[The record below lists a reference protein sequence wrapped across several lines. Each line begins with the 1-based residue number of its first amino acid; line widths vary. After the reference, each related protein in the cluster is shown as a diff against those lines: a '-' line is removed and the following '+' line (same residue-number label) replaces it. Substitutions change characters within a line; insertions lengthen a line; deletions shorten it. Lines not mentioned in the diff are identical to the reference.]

1 MIYGLML
8 WVHRAVAITFKV
20 VGLDNGI
27 AYMYYER
34 EALPLGGSGGMP
46 PKKNLRFWALSDRF

>member
-1 MIYGLML
+1 ML
-8 WVHRAVAITFKV
+8 RNRAVAITFKV

-46 PKKNLRFWALSDRF
+46 PKINLRFWAFSDRF